1 MPMPEL
7 LPYRMTALY
16 ICECIVAGRCRG
28 WLVNNGLVYK
38 PGMAK
43 SLKTWRPCKAA
54 VEAWEAVGRDPE
66 AYRMLALLD
75 YAARH
80 GLDPRML
87 PGYNPSKARLA
98 TEAYRS
104 VTASRME
111 PLPTLLL

>member
-1 MPMPEL
+1 MPIPEL

-28 WLVNNGLVYK
+28 WVVNNGLVYK
-38 PGMAK
+38 PGAARN
-43 SLKTWRPCKAA
+43 LKTWRPCRAA
-54 VEAWEAVGRDPE
+54 VNAWNAVGHDLE

-87 PGYNPSKARLA
+87 PGYNPSKAGRV

-104 VTASRME
+104 VVASRPK
-111 PLPTLLL
+111 PLPALLL